1 MAAPKSKKKVL
12 KYSDREKL
20 TAVRLSEA
28 PGVKIKDVAAALDV
42 HPFMLSRWRRE
53 AREGRLGA
61 APIKVKKRS
70 QGGRGAKP
78 KPKPRAPSLAQV
90 TKYAQLKKQLEEL
103 RKEHEFLKK
112 FDRFRAQVKA
122 KGSRSSRGSGESS
135 E

>member
-1 MAAPKSKKKVL
+1 MPAPNSKKKVL
-12 KYSDREKL
+12 KYTDREKL

-28 PGVKIKDVAAALDV
+28 PGVKVKDVAAALDI
-42 HPFMLSRWRRE
+42 HPFMLSRWRKE

-61 APIKVKKRS
+61 APIAVKKRK
-70 QGGRGAKP
+70 GGRDAKLKP
-78 KPKPRAPSLAQV
+78 KAPSASQL
-90 TKYAQLKKQLEEL
+90 TKYAQLKKQHEQL

-112 FDRFRAQVKA
+112 FDRFRAQLKA

>member
-1 MAAPKSKKKVL
+1 MAAPRSKKKVL

-28 PGVKIKDVAAALDV
+28 RGVKVKDVAAALDI
-42 HPFMLSRWRRE
+42 HPFMLSRWRKA
-53 AREGRLGA
+53 AREGLLGA
-61 APIKVKKRS
+61 VPLQVTKRK
-70 QGGRGAKP
+70 GGRDP

-90 TKYAQLKKQLEEL
+90 TKYAQLKKQHEQL